1 MELMELENIVA
12 NTVYLKA
19 REGGPDSSKGR
30 SKKWRKLLTFPH
42 VSQCL
47 SLVETLPH
55 TDYGFIVDQ
64 QPLGAK
70 LFRQFCAD
78 THKEYHRYNYF
89 LDAVETYELELEDTR
104 VKSASNIIK
113 VSVTTNNKSTKN
125 IVMEYY

>member
-1 MELMELENIVA
+1 M
-12 NTVYLKA
+12 
-19 REGGPDSSKGR
+19 PDF
-30 SKKWRKLLTFPH
+30 LLQSF
-42 VSQCL
+42 QCVG
-47 SLVETLPH
+47 LVETLPA

-113 VSVTTNNKSTKN
+113 VNLCR
-125 IVMEYY
+125 

>member
-1 MELMELENIVA
+1 M
-12 NTVYLKA
+12 
-19 REGGPDSSKGR
+19 PDLSFQS
-30 SKKWRKLLTFPH
+30 F
-42 VSQCL
+42 QCVG
-47 SLVETLPH
+47 LVETLPA

-113 VSVTTNNKSTKN
+113 VINVANHMSPSF
-125 IVMEYY
+125 

>member
-1 MELMELENIVA
+1 M
-12 NTVYLKA
+12 
-19 REGGPDSSKGR
+19 G
-30 SKKWRKLLTFPH
+30 
-42 VSQCL
+42 
-47 SLVETLPH
+47 LVETLPA

-113 VSVTTNNKSTKN
+113 VYQCRYPQCHQVSKSVWLALSKGSLFCAFQLALFMKG
-125 IVMEYY
+125 